1 MVRDVRELTP
11 GRIDDIEDESMLRR
25 GKPAAHLVFGK
36 SQTVNS
42 ATYLY
47 ARATR
52 ELDQLQRTECKAAF
66 LGKGR

>member
-1 MVRDVRELTP
+1 
-11 GRIDDIEDESMLRR
+11 MLRR

-52 ELDQLQRTECKAAF
+52 ELNQLQKPECSKAF
-66 LGKGR
+66 LG